1 MGTVP
6 RLLVIVNSEGSGP
19 RRLRPCAEA
28 AGIEIVEQ
36 FGGDGLPESLSDFDG
51 LVLLGGGFMPDN
63 YRLAPWLRSERKL
76 ALEAIDL
83 DLPTLGI
90 CLGAQLIAEVAGG
103 EVRENFGPQE
113 RGSTMIRP
121 TTAGLGDSVIGVLG
135 SSAPMIENHQDMI
148 TRLPPSS
155 TLLASSDA
163 IERQAFVIGQ
173 HVRGVQFHPETGAE
187 HLAKWN
193 EAALQ
198 GDGYELRE
206 LISIA
211 ERSDEESTGASRR
224 LIEAFLSEVS
234 SRAARSAP

>member
-1 MGTVP
+1 M
-6 RLLVIVNSEGSGP
+6 
-19 RRLRPCAEA
+19 
-28 AGIEIVEQ
+28 
-36 FGGDGLPESLSDFDG
+36 
-51 LVLLGGGFMPDN
+51 
-63 YRLAPWLRSERKL
+63 
-76 ALEAIDL
+76 
-83 DLPTLGI
+83 
-90 CLGAQLIAEVAGG
+90 
-103 EVRENFGPQE
+103 
-113 RGSTMIRP
+113 
-121 TTAGLGDSVIGVLG
+121 IGVLG